1 MKLGYREEIY
11 DEWED
16 ENNIPFCTKFT
27 EYPPLDEEC
36 EVYLDE
42 YFTLPQRLIIRE
54 LEEIRQLLKEL
65 KKRSI

>member
-36 EVYLDE
+36 EVCLDE
-42 YFTLPQRLIIRE
+42 YFTLPQRIIIRE

-65 KKRSI
+65 KKRS